1 VAETREEAIGLGQGF
16 SVRPS
21 GLSAGSHDIGEL
33 QGRCQLIAQYVV
45 ATLTSMSGSAGHAGL
60 AAALKDAAGRGDTAY
75 TGMWA
80 AYGHT
85 SHSLAA
91 SANTYSSADQAIA
104 DQIRALIRGGGRRGP
119 QP

>member
-1 VAETREEAIGLGQGF
+1 MGAGF

-21 GLSAGSHDIGEL
+21 GLSAGGQDMGDL
-33 QGRCQLIAQYVV
+33 QARCQLIAQYVV

-60 AAALKDAAGRGDTAY
+60 AAALKGAAGRTDTVY

-85 SHSLAA
+85 SQSLAA
-91 SANTYSSADQAIA
+91 SADTYSSADQAIA
-104 DQIRALIRGGGRRGP
+104 NQIRALIRGGWRGGP
-119 QP
+119 QQ